1 MTDKEKLTALLMASA
16 GDCLGKGGAL
26 NCSKLADYLIEHG
39 VVVLPCK
46 VGERGVN
53 KMPRTRFGKIDRDPL
68 KELVLGRKSTL
79 QLSEVKL
86 AAKMGISV
94 GRYRSMMG
102 GTSDAWKIGEV
113 KALSRALDIP
123 IDELR
128 ALVGK
133 C

>member
-1 MTDKEKLTALLMASA
+1 
-16 GDCLGKGGAL
+16 
-26 NCSKLADYLIEHG
+26 
-39 VVVLPCK
+39 
-46 VGERGVN
+46 
-53 KMPRTRFGKIDRDPL
+53 MPRTRFGKIDRDPL

-113 KALSRALDIP
+113 KALSRALDVP
-123 IDELR
+123 ISDMRDLIC
-128 ALVGK
+128 K
-133 C
+133 S

>member
-1 MTDKEKLTALLMASA
+1 
-16 GDCLGKGGAL
+16 
-26 NCSKLADYLIEHG
+26 
-39 VVVLPCK
+39 
-46 VGERGVN
+46 
-53 KMPRTRFGKIDRDPL
+53 MPRTRFDKIDRDPL

-86 AAKMGISV
+86 AARMGISV

>member
-1 MTDKEKLTALLMASA
+1 
-16 GDCLGKGGAL
+16 
-26 NCSKLADYLIEHG
+26 
-39 VVVLPCK
+39 
-46 VGERGVN
+46 
-53 KMPRTRFGKIDRDPL
+53 MPRTRFDKVQRDPL
-68 KELVLGRKSTL
+68 KELVLGRKSAM

-94 GRYRSMMG
+94 GRYRSMMS

-113 KALSRALDIP
+113 KALSKALDVP
-123 IDELR
+123 IDEMR

>member
-1 MTDKEKLTALLMASA
+1 
-16 GDCLGKGGAL
+16 
-26 NCSKLADYLIEHG
+26 
-39 VVVLPCK
+39 
-46 VGERGVN
+46 
-53 KMPRTRFGKIDRDPL
+53 MPRTRFDKVQRDPL
-68 KELVLGRKSTL
+68 KELVLGRKSAL

-113 KALSRALDIP
+113 KALSKALDVP
-123 IDELR
+123 IDVMR

>member
-1 MTDKEKLTALLMASA
+1 
-16 GDCLGKGGAL
+16 
-26 NCSKLADYLIEHG
+26 
-39 VVVLPCK
+39 
-46 VGERGVN
+46 
-53 KMPRTRFGKIDRDPL
+53 MPRTRFDKVARDPL
-68 KELVLGRKSTL
+68 KELVLGRKAAL
-79 QLSEVKL
+79 QLSEVNL
-86 AAKMGISV
+86 AAKMGIST

-113 KALSRALDIP
+113 KALPRALDIP

>member
-1 MTDKEKLTALLMASA
+1 
-16 GDCLGKGGAL
+16 
-26 NCSKLADYLIEHG
+26 
-39 VVVLPCK
+39 
-46 VGERGVN
+46 
-53 KMPRTRFGKIDRDPL
+53 MPRTRFDKVARDPL
-68 KELVLGRKSTL
+68 KELVLGRKAAL
-79 QLSEVKL
+79 QLSEVNL
-86 AAKMGISV
+86 AAKMGIIT

>member
-1 MTDKEKLTALLMASA
+1 
-16 GDCLGKGGAL
+16 
-26 NCSKLADYLIEHG
+26 
-39 VVVLPCK
+39 
-46 VGERGVN
+46 
-53 KMPRTRFGKIDRDPL
+53 MPRTRFGKVQRDPL

-94 GRYRSMMG
+94 GRYLSMMG

>member
-1 MTDKEKLTALLMASA
+1 
-16 GDCLGKGGAL
+16 
-26 NCSKLADYLIEHG
+26 
-39 VVVLPCK
+39 
-46 VGERGVN
+46 
-53 KMPRTRFGKIDRDPL
+53 MPRTRFGKIDRDPL

-113 KALSRALDIP
+113 KAL
-123 IDELR
+123 
-128 ALVGK
+128 
-133 C
+133 

>member
-1 MTDKEKLTALLMASA
+1 
-16 GDCLGKGGAL
+16 
-26 NCSKLADYLIEHG
+26 
-39 VVVLPCK
+39 
-46 VGERGVN
+46 
-53 KMPRTRFGKIDRDPL
+53 MPRTRFGKIGRDPL

-86 AAKMGISV
+86 ADKMGISV
-94 GRYRSMMG
+94 GRYRSMRG
-102 GTSDAWKIGEV
+102 GTADAWKIGEV

-133 C
+133 CGKGKGR

>member
-1 MTDKEKLTALLMASA
+1 
-16 GDCLGKGGAL
+16 
-26 NCSKLADYLIEHG
+26 
-39 VVVLPCK
+39 
-46 VGERGVN
+46 
-53 KMPRTRFGKIDRDPL
+53 MPRTRFDKVQRDPL

-79 QLSEVKL
+79 HLSEAKL

-94 GRYRSMMG
+94 GRYHSMMG

>member
-1 MTDKEKLTALLMASA
+1 
-16 GDCLGKGGAL
+16 
-26 NCSKLADYLIEHG
+26 
-39 VVVLPCK
+39 
-46 VGERGVN
+46 
-53 KMPRTRFGKIDRDPL
+53 MPRTRFDKIDRDPL
-68 KELVLGRKSTL
+68 KELVLGRKSAL

-86 AAKMGISV
+86 ATKMGISV

>member
-1 MTDKEKLTALLMASA
+1 
-16 GDCLGKGGAL
+16 
-26 NCSKLADYLIEHG
+26 
-39 VVVLPCK
+39 
-46 VGERGVN
+46 
-53 KMPRTRFGKIDRDPL
+53 MPRTRFDKVQRDPL
-68 KELVLGRKSTL
+68 KELVLGRKSAM

-113 KALSRALDIP
+113 KALSKALDVP
-123 IDELR
+123 IDEMR